1 MDFRALRSFVVLA
14 NQLHFG
20 RAASLL
26 HLSQPA
32 LSKQI
37 RKLEDEI
44 GAPLFHRDT
53 AGTSLSA
60 AGAVLA
66 KDAGDLLAR
75 CGEALLRAQRAG
87 RGEIGTLDIGFG
99 VATYELVP
107 RVIARFRSRYPEI
120 HVSLRDMPSIGQVEA
135 LRGRRL
141 DIGFIRLPAP
151 DDLAVCPV
159 TTERLILA
167 LPPAAKD
174 IRTLA
179 DLQGLPLVLLSR
191 ERTHSVFDQVI
202 ALCAAFNVTPYI
214 VQEVAEFPTA
224 LALVAS
230 GVGASLVPHSARR
243 DDLPIVYREI
253 DHPAADWSVGAAW
266 RSAEGDRIIANF
278 LACLGEELVAAG
290 SPTATPIGG
299 TPCR

>member
-26 HLSQPA
+26 NLSQPA

-66 KDAGDLLAR
+66 KDAADLLAR
-75 CGEALLRAQRAG
+75 CGESLLRAQRAG

-99 VATYELVP
+99 IATYELVP
-107 RVIARFRSRYPEI
+107 RVIARFRSRYPET
-120 HVSLRDMPSIGQVEA
+120 HVSLRDMPSTEQIDA
-135 LRGRRL
+135 LRGGRL
-141 DIGFIRLPAP
+141 NIGFIRLPAP
-151 DDLAVCPV
+151 DDFAVRPV
-159 TTERLILA
+159 ATERLILA
-167 LPPAAKD
+167 LPPAAKG
-174 IRTLA
+174 IRTMA
-179 DLQGLPLVLLSR
+179 DLHGLPLVLLNR
-191 ERTHSVFDQVI
+191 ERTHFVFDQVI
-202 ALCAAFNVTPYI
+202 ALCAAFHVTPYI

-230 GVGASLVPHSARR
+230 GAGASLVPRSARR

-253 DHPAADWSVGAAW
+253 DHPAADWSVGAVW
-266 RSAEGDRIIANF
+266 RPAEGERLVANF
-278 LACLGEELVAAG
+278 LACLGEELGAKQD
-290 SPTATPIGG
+290 SPSRDILG
-299 TPCR
+299 

>member
-1 MDFRALRSFVVLA
+1 MSMDFRALRSFVVLS

-20 RAASLL
+20 RAANLL

-99 VATYELVP
+99 IATYELVP

-120 HVSLRDMPSIGQVEA
+120 HVSLRDMPTAEQVEA
-135 LRGRRL
+135 LRGGRL

-151 DDLAVCPV
+151 EDFAVRPV
-159 TTERLILA
+159 VTERLILA

-174 IRTLA
+174 IRTMA
-179 DLQGLPLVLLSR
+179 DLHGLPLVLLNR
-191 ERTHSVFDQVI
+191 ERTHYVFDQVI
-202 ALCAAFNVTPYI
+202 ALCAAFHVTPYI
-214 VQEVAEFPTA
+214 AQEVAEFPTA

-230 GVGASLVPHSARR
+230 GAGASLVPRSARR

-253 DHPAADWSVGAAW
+253 DHPAADWSVGAVW
-266 RSAEGDRIIANF
+266 RVAEGDRIVANF
-278 LACLGEELVAAG
+278 LACLGEELATGG
-290 SPTATPIGG
+290 SRTPMPTGDA
-299 TPCR
+299 

>member
-1 MDFRALRSFVVLA
+1 VDFRALRSFVVLA

-20 RAASLL
+20 RAANLL

-60 AGAVLA
+60 AGTVLA

-75 CGEALLRAQRAG
+75 CGESLLRAQRAG

-99 VATYELVP
+99 IATYDLLP

-120 HVSLRDMPSIGQVEA
+120 HVSLRDMPSAEQIEA
-135 LRGRRL
+135 LRGGRL
-141 DIGFIRLPAP
+141 DIGFVRLPAP
-151 DDLAVCPV
+151 DDLVVRPV

-167 LPPAAKD
+167 LPPAAEG
-174 IRTLA
+174 IRTVA
-179 DLQGLPLVLLSR
+179 DLHGLPLVVMSR
-191 ERTHSVFDQVI
+191 ERSRSVFDQVI
-202 ALCAAFNVTPYI
+202 GLCAAMNVTPYI

-230 GVGASLVPHSARR
+230 GAGAALVPRSARR
-243 DDLPIVYREI
+243 DDLHIVYREI
-253 DHPAADWSVGAAW
+253 DHPAADWSVGAVW
-266 RSAEGDRIIANF
+266 RPAEGERIVANF
-278 LACLGEELVAAG
+278 LACLGEELGAEG
-290 SPTATPIGG
+290 SPSQG
-299 TPCR
+299 